1 MPHASDIVNLT
12 VQHGTRLM
20 LKHILCHHDKFILR
34 LIAYGSHHI
43 SRSNIKSEH
52 QWLFH
57 VFSVAH
63 LQYLLLIFHIC
74 DCQINLPYGIF
85 HRSIIIDHHFT
96 VFPVNRFL

>member
-1 MPHASDIVNLT
+1 MLHDILSSN
-12 VQHGTRLM
+12 
-20 LKHILCHHDKFILR
+20 DK
-34 LIAYGSHHI
+34 LIFGAVTYRSYHI